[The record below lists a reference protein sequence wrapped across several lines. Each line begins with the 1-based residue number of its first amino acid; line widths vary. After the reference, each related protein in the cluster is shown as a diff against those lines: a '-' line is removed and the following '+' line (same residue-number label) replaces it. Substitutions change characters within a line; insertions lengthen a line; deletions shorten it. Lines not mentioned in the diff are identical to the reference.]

1 MWGRSVPAR
10 AVALEA
16 TCGTASIVVVLIWV
30 YYPRSSP

>member
-1 MWGRSVPAR
+1 
-10 AVALEA
+10 VALEA